1 MKSLSDYPRRERTL
15 IVLGAVLVCLG
26 VLGILNGY
34 AVISWWNSLLSIIMR
49 VIRSLLPI
57 ALIAL
62 GALIIWA
69 SRTGRLHNAFHTPA
83 NTHIHRSLYDRR
95 ILGVC
100 GGIAQ
105 SRGLD
110 SVIVRLAAVLL
121 FIAFPLVTAL
131 VYIILGIVI
140 QSE

>member
-1 MKSLSDYPRRERTL
+1 MKSLSDYPRRERAL
-15 IVLGAVLVCLG
+15 IVSGAVLVCLG
-26 VLGILNGY
+26 ILGILNGY
-34 AVISWWNSLLSIIMR
+34 TVISWWNSLLGVVVHLVR
-49 VIRSLLPI
+49 RLLPI

-62 GALIIWA
+62 GALVIWA
-69 SRTGRLHNAFHTPA
+69 SRTGRLHDAFHGSS
-83 NTHIHRSLYDRR
+83 NTRIHRSLYDRR

-105 SRGLD
+105 SRHID

-121 FIAFPLVTAL
+121 FIAFPLITTV
-131 VYIILGIVI
+131 VYILLAIVM